1 MTDGKMTLEAGV
13 QWLTKANRDRAR
25 LVYTSPKGYIVL
37 HTGAAEELVHVQIS
51 AGRQAPEGEHWPAEI
66 QQEYYDA
73 GLRQA
78 RVSAN
83 FRGKWIKG
91 QLNQGGISTLTQALT
106 KGFGE
111 GIRGEA
117 WECSEE
123 NVAAVQTNGVEDAM
137 NYLAKNRTWQARTG
151 LYRMLLKSR
160 LLVVVEDEGIGKNTQ
175 FKSIDTIG
183 SHSVYGAFTSYEAL
197 DAFSPLPTRSIA
209 VPGEILFPELVSARA
224 GALRLNPG
232 TTPTGELYGNE
243 LMIIVDGIKRM
254 QGVH

>member
-13 QWLTKANRDRAR
+13 QWLTKVNRDRAR

-91 QLNQGGISTLTQALT
+91 QLNQGGMSTLTQALM

-117 WECSEE
+117 WFRGKCGRCS
-123 NVAAVQTNGVEDAM
+123 NQQCGRRQ
-137 NYLAKNRTWQARTG
+137 NYLAKNRTWRARTG
-151 LYRMLLKSR
+151 LLTLLKSR
-160 LLVVVEDEGIGKNTQ
+160 SPVVVEDEGWEKYPI
-175 FKSIDTIG
+175 
-183 SHSVYGAFTSYEAL
+183 
-197 DAFSPLPTRSIA
+197 
-209 VPGEILFPELVSARA
+209 
-224 GALRLNPG
+224 
-232 TTPTGELYGNE
+232 
-243 LMIIVDGIKRM
+243 
-254 QGVH
+254 